1 MAAFQIQIIDA
12 ITGSPITGAVVYA
25 VAGPAGGGVSVTTL
39 VSTASGVTVPDGTTN
54 VTVSAAG
61 YVTEDDAVTGTRA
74 IGLSP
79 VPTPSATLSFTVMPN
94 SDQTNANPPAPT
106 SAGSVLTIQPAAG
119 GAIETLSVFADG
131 SALSVNTYAPGTYT
145 ITVTNP
151 GFNTLTQQVVL
162 PASLASSFLLAL
174 TKSTVAPAIVSASPA
189 AALGSTVNT
198 SSVATAAPPAPRS
211 YEYIYPNSVDGK
223 YFQAAQARMYIGNQ
237 FVDELN
243 LCQWTG
249 SQNRIPVYGYRSN
262 KFDAVGRGRSLVQG
276 QLAVNFIS
284 EGYMYIL
291 LQEFNKKINSK
302 VVASLNT
309 SLGGVPTAL
318 QTQIN
323 SVISA
328 RSQAISNGASSTA
341 AMDAQLVSYAAISPQ
356 AAAYVNSVKSSGVI
370 DTSGQSLGSG
380 TLKHKNAIYL
390 DIPFDIVV
398 KLEGA
403 GRTVTKTLKN
413 CFLGA
418 NDFSFAHDGKTLL
431 DTYSFIARDVS

>member
-1 MAAFQIQIIDA
+1 MAAHQLLIVDA
-12 ITGSPITGAVVYA
+12 VTNQPIVGAIVYTIGAADGSMMSTTALVSTSTGVLLPDGTANADITATGYQEGSFEIFGTGAS
-25 VAGPAGGGVSVTTL
+25 GVSVAL
-39 VSTASGVTVPDGTTN
+39 IP
-54 VTVSAAG
+54 SAA
-61 YVTEDDAVTGTRA
+61 
-74 IGLSP
+74 
-79 VPTPSATLSFTVMPN
+79 PTTTLSFSVTPN

-106 SAGSVLTIQPAAG
+106 SAGSVLTIQPVAG
-119 GAIETLSVFADG
+119 GAIETLSVSADG
-131 SALSVNTYAPGTYT
+131 SALSANKYAPGTYT

-151 GFNTLTQQVVL
+151 SFNTLTQQVVL

-174 TKSTVAPAIVSASPA
+174 TKSTVAPAAVSASPA

-198 SSVATAAPPAPRS
+198 SAPATTAPPASPS

-223 YFQAAQARMYIGNQ
+223 YFQAAQARMYIGNM

-284 EGYMYIL
+284 EGYLYIL
-291 LQEFNKKINSK
+291 LKEFNKKISSN
-302 VVASLNT
+302 VAANLNAASVT
-309 SLGGVPTAL
+309 GVPTTL
-318 QTQIN
+318 QNQIN
-323 SVISA
+323 SILTA
-328 RSQAISNGASSTA
+328 RAKLLALGVSKTT
-341 AMDAQLVSYAAISPQ
+341 AMDAQLVTLAATSPQ
-356 AAAYVNSVKSSGVI
+356 AAAYINSAKSSGTITGTV
-370 DTSGQSLGSG
+370 TSHQ
-380 TLKHKNAIYL
+380 NAIYL

-398 KLEGA
+398 NLEGA

-418 NDFSFAHDGKTLL
+418 NDFAFAHDGKTLL
-431 DTYSFIARDVS
+431 DTYSFIARDVT

>member
-54 VTVSAAG
+54 VTISAAG
-61 YVTEDDAVTGTRA
+61 YVIEDDAVTGARA
-74 IGLSP
+74 IGLAP
-79 VPTPSATLSFTVMPN
+79 VPTPSATLSFTVTPN

-174 TKSTVAPAIVSASPA
+174 TKSTVAAAAVSASPA

-198 SSVATAAPPAPRS
+198 SSAATAAPPAPPS

-302 VVASLNT
+302 VAASLNT

-323 SVISA
+323 NVISA
-328 RSQAISNGASSTA
+328 RNRLLELGVAATP

-356 AAAYVNSVKSSGVI
+356 AAAYINSVKASGVL
-370 DTSGQSLGSG
+370 DASGQSLGSR
-380 TLKHKNAIYL
+380 TLKHRNAIYL

>member
-54 VTVSAAG
+54 VTISAAG
-61 YVTEDDAVTGTRA
+61 YVLEDDAVTGVCA
-74 IGLSP
+74 IGLAP
-79 VPTPSATLSFTVMPN
+79 VPTPSATLSFTVTPN

-151 GFNTLTQQVVL
+151 DFNTLTQQVVL

-174 TKSTVAPAIVSASPA
+174 TKSTVAAAAVSASPA

-198 SSVATAAPPAPRS
+198 SSAATAAPPAPPS

-302 VVASLNT
+302 VAASLNT

-323 SVISA
+323 NVISA
-328 RSQAISNGASSTA
+328 RNRLLELGVAATP
-341 AMDAQLVSYAAISPQ
+341 AMDAQLVSYAATSPQ
-356 AAAYVNSVKSSGVI
+356 AAAYINSVKASGVL
-370 DTSGQSLGSG
+370 DASGSSLGSG

-431 DTYSFIARDVS
+431 EIGRASCRERV

>member
-61 YVTEDDAVTGTRA
+61 YVTEDDAVTGACA

-79 VPTPSATLSFTVMPN
+79 VPTPSATLSFTVTPN

-198 SSVATAAPPAPRS
+198 SSASTAAPPASPS

-302 VVASLNT
+302 VAASLNT

>member
-1 MAAFQIQIIDA
+1 
-12 ITGSPITGAVVYA
+12 
-25 VAGPAGGGVSVTTL
+25 
-39 VSTASGVTVPDGTTN
+39 
-54 VTVSAAG
+54 
-61 YVTEDDAVTGTRA
+61 
-74 IGLSP
+74 
-79 VPTPSATLSFTVMPN
+79 
-94 SDQTNANPPAPT
+94 
-106 SAGSVLTIQPAAG
+106 
-119 GAIETLSVFADG
+119 
-131 SALSVNTYAPGTYT
+131 
-145 ITVTNP
+145 
-151 GFNTLTQQVVL
+151 
-162 PASLASSFLLAL
+162 
-174 TKSTVAPAIVSASPA
+174 
-189 AALGSTVNT
+189 
-198 SSVATAAPPAPRS
+198 
-211 YEYIYPNSVDGK
+211 
-223 YFQAAQARMYIGNQ
+223 
-237 FVDELN
+237 
-243 LCQWTG
+243 
-249 SQNRIPVYGYRSN
+249 
-262 KFDAVGRGRSLVQG
+262 
-276 QLAVNFIS
+276 
-284 EGYMYIL
+284 MYIL

-302 VVASLNT
+302 VAASLNT

-356 AAAYVNSVKSSGVI
+356 AAAYINSVKASGVL
-370 DTSGQSLGSG
+370 DASGQSLGSG